1 MSDITSSS
9 ASAPRRS
16 SLLVQDERTKR
27 RNASEAR
34 FRFVGLIAVAI
45 GVLALVGLLTSI
57 LANGLSSFQQTYAE
71 VEVYLDPAKLDKS
84 GDRNLEKIAKVS
96 TFGYAPL
103 IQVAMETA
111 SAKAGVDVSALSSKD
126 LVAMIS
132 KEAPATLRNYVLANP
147 EMIGETVTFSLLVN
161 GRIDGYFKGRV
172 TMASAALDR
181 NISP

>member
-111 SAKAGVDVSALSSKD
+111 SAQRSGCHDFQRSACNTAQLCLGKPRDDRRDGD
-126 LVAMIS
+126 LQPVG
-132 KEAPATLRNYVLANP
+132 KRTN
-147 EMIGETVTFSLLVN
+147 
-161 GRIDGYFKGRV
+161 
-172 TMASAALDR
+172 
-181 NISP
+181 